1 MTDMGNATIRWR
13 RVEQGAD
20 GIPYP
25 RYERDPVSGPGPG
38 VILMHE
44 LFGVTAPV
52 AWLGDALV
60 DAGFTVWIPE
70 LFESPLRSVGGAARK
85 LRSCMT
91 REFAIFARNKRRG
104 IASPLGELAGI
115 LSMRHPEGPVGIV
128 GMCFTGGFALAAAAR
143 PESPIVAS
151 VVSQPALPWG
161 RAARADPG
169 LSGDEL
175 KVLAKR
181 AEQGR
186 FCALG
191 LRFRTDD
198 MAPEERFTAI
208 EDALGADAFRV
219 IRLPREGASHV
230 YPPTAHSVL
239 TPGRRELPEHAVDRK
254 AAEEELA
261 GVRDEVV
268 AFLRGQLMSG

>member
-104 IASPLGELAGI
+104 VASPLGDLSHRASACSFSVRRWTARGRFSSKTTSCGCRRMRRCSWRRLLTRMRSSCRSWQSSSVACAATGPQFRKPRPASRACVARTRPTRWQACAPLVGGLAD
-115 LSMRHPEGPVGIV
+115 R
-128 GMCFTGGFALAAAAR
+128 
-143 PESPIVAS
+143 AS
-151 VVSQPALPWG
+151 ATE
-161 RAARADPG
+161 
-169 LSGDEL
+169 LSG
-175 KVLAKR
+175 
-181 AEQGR
+181 
-186 FCALG
+186 
-191 LRFRTDD
+191 
-198 MAPEERFTAI
+198 ER
-208 EDALGADAFRV
+208 
-219 IRLPREGASHV
+219 
-230 YPPTAHSVL
+230 
-239 TPGRRELPEHAVDRK
+239 
-254 AAEEELA
+254 
-261 GVRDEVV
+261 
-268 AFLRGQLMSG
+268 